1 MILVDIPLAAFAV
14 RAAVDRAGPYHILRA
29 VVAALRT
36 YSYLPLLRRASA
48 SFRCPCHAYRLAVS
62 IGPAEASCPFPVVQ
76 VVVAVVGTAVGTA
89 VGIVEASRLDSC
101 PCSCLLPFQ
110 PSRSLASELP
120 EVWLFV
126 VDEWAAAFVDNPA
139 SPVDRASQGLPYEL
153 PYCLRRTAVLPFQ
166 TYGASA
172 FAAGGAGVVV
182 ERGPS
187 PFRRSP
193 AQHRSFRGI
202 AVGGGRPRPSSC
214 HHSQV
219 RPYLAEY
226 ETPVAGPVLAAGTV
240 EGRRLVGGILAAMT
254 PPGLLL
260 QASFPQLQ
268 ALVALPKV

>member
-1 MILVDIPLAAFAV
+1 MILVDIPLGAFAV

-36 YSYLPLLRRASA
+36 YLYQPLLRRASA
-48 SFRCPCHAYRLAVS
+48 SFQYPCHAYRLAVC
-62 IGPAEASCPFPVVQ
+62 IGPVEASCPSPVVQ
-76 VVVAVVGTAVGTA
+76 IVVAVVGTVVGT
-89 VGIVEASRLDSC
+89 VEASHLDSC
-101 PCSCLLPFQ
+101 PYSCLHPFQ
-110 PSRSLASELP
+110 PFRSLASKLP

-126 VDEWAAAFVDNPA
+126 VGEWAAAFVDNLA
-139 SPVDRASQGLPYEL
+139 SPVECASQGLPYEL
-153 PYCLRRTAVLPFQ
+153 PYCLRRTVGLPFQ

-187 PFRRSP
+187 SFRRP
-193 AQHRSFRGI
+193 LVQHRSFRGTT
-202 AVGGGRPRPSSC
+202 AGGGRPRPSSC

-219 RPYLAEY
+219 RSYLAEY
-226 ETPVAGPVLAAGTV
+226 EIPVADPVLAAGTV
-240 EGRRLVGGILAAMT
+240 VGRRLVAGILVALT
-254 PPGLLL
+254 PLGLLP